1 MTSPSLE
8 LQGAI
13 VARLKTFADLAGL
26 VADRIYDRV
35 PTAPAFPYVSLGP
48 AQSVSDDADC
58 ITGFEITLQIDAW
71 SRAVGFPEVKRVA
84 EAVRAALHQHE
95 LPLAD
100 NALVSLEHRQTRD
113 FRDPDGLTNHA
124 AIEFVALVE
133 QP

>member
-13 VARLKTFADLAGL
+13 VARMKAFVDLTGL

-35 PTAPAFPYVSLGP
+35 PVEPAFPYVSWGP
-48 AQSVSDDADC
+48 EQAVADDTDC
-58 ITGFEITLQIDAW
+58 ITGFEVFLQIDAW

-84 EAVRAALHQHE
+84 EAVRAALHQYE

-100 NALVSLEHRQTRD
+100 NALVSLEHRQTRF
-113 FRDPDGLTNHA
+113 FRDPDGLTSHA
-124 AIEFVALVE
+124 AIEIVALVE

>member
-13 VARLKTFADLAGL
+13 VARMKAFVDLTGL
-26 VADRIYDRV
+26 IDDRIYDRV
-35 PTAPAFPYVSLGP
+35 PAEPAFPYVSWGP
-48 AQSVSDDADC
+48 EQSVADDADC
-58 ITGFEITLQIDAW
+58 ITGFEVFLQIDAW

-84 EAVRAALHQHE
+84 EAVRAALHQYE

-100 NALVSLEHRQTRD
+100 NALVSLEHRQTRF
-113 FRDPDGLTNHA
+113 FRDPDGLTSHA
-124 AIEFVALVE
+124 VIEIVALVE

>member
-13 VARLKTFADLAGL
+13 VARMKAFVDLTGL
-26 VADRIYDRV
+26 IDDRIYDRV
-35 PTAPAFPYVSLGP
+35 PVEPAFPYVSWGP
-48 AQSVSDDADC
+48 EQSVADDADC
-58 ITGFEITLQIDAW
+58 ITGFEVFLQIDAW

-84 EAVRAALHQHE
+84 EAVRAALHQYE

-100 NALVSLEHRQTRD
+100 NALVSLEHRQTRF
-113 FRDPDGLTNHA
+113 FRDPDGLTSHA
-124 AIEFVALVE
+124 VIEIVALVE

>member
-13 VARLKTFADLAGL
+13 VARLRAD
-26 VADRIYDRV
+26 ADVKDIAKGVHERI
-35 PTAPAFPYVSLGP
+35 PENASFPYVSMGP
-48 AQSVSDDADC
+48 SQALSEDADC
-58 ITGFEITLQIDAW
+58 IIGFEITMQIDAW
-71 SRAVGFPEVKRVA
+71 SRAFGFPEVSRLA
-84 EAVRAALHQHE
+84 EAVRAALHDVDLQ
-95 LPLAD
+95 LTD
-100 NALVSLEHRQTRD
+100 NALVYLRHRQTRI